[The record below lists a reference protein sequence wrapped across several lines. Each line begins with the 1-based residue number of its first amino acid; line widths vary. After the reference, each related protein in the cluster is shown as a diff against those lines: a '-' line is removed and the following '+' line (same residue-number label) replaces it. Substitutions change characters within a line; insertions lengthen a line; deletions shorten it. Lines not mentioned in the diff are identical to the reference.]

1 MTLVEFFR
9 RCLDQNYKS
18 VVRSV
23 NGLTPQ
29 ELSWR
34 PDPQCMSIGFIVWHY
49 SRVLD
54 VWFQAQVRGVPQ
66 LWEEGWDSK
75 FDRLNVPG
83 GGFSFTA
90 EQLEAFR
97 VPDVSALM
105 GYAEAAKAK
114 AMECL
119 QGLDDE
125 DLEGVM
131 VPQRFGD
138 PITLAT
144 LFQQLVWE
152 LNQHGGQIAYL
163 RGMQRGIEDRFYTG
177 GVLQDDAG

>member
-9 RCLDQNYKS
+9 RCFDQNHKS

-34 PDPQCMSIGFIVWHY
+34 PDPQCMSVGFIVWHCG
-49 SRVLD
+49 RVLD
-54 VWFQAQVRGVPQ
+54 TWFQTRVRGVPQ

-75 FDRLNVPG
+75 FNRPNVPG

-90 EQLEAFR
+90 DQLEAFQ

-114 AMECL
+114 AMEYL

-125 DLEGVM
+125 ALERVM
-131 VPQRFGD
+131 VPNPAGD

-163 RGMQRGIEDRFYTG
+163 RGMQRGIEDRRYTC
-177 GVLQDDAG
+177 GVLKDDAG

>member
-18 VVRSV
+18 LVRSV
-23 NGLTPQ
+23 NGLTPE

-34 PDPQCMSIGFIVWHY
+34 PDPRCMSIGFIVWHC

-54 VWFQAQVRGVPQ
+54 NWFQARVRDVPQ
-66 LWEEGWDSK
+66 LWEEGWDGK
-75 FDRLNVPG
+75 FNRPSDLDI
-83 GGFSFTA
+83 GFSFTA
-90 EQLEAFR
+90 EQLDAFQL
-97 VPDVSALM
+97 PDVSALL

-114 AMECL
+114 AMEYL

-125 DLEGVM
+125 VLERVM
-131 VPQRFGD
+131 VPNRFGE
-138 PITLAT
+138 ITLAT

-177 GVLQDDAG
+177 GVLKDDAE